1 MAAAL
6 DYNFGLAC
14 MRGDTEEVR
23 RCIAAGIDVNRSRS
37 HTYPAIYWASD
48 AGHLDVVRVLL
59 EHGADPNGLGP
70 NKDSALERACQN
82 DKIAVARLL
91 LERGA
96 SVDSCNSRT
105 RKTPLHHAWANST
118 MTRLLLAY
126 GAKFDRKDAT
136 GSTPLFLARMTHRPD
151 VHKVWD
157 DYLLTHWLPLR
168 IKLNAIGPLADSP
181 HSSAR
186 RRVVADEH
194 LLRYLCQFFKGDKR
208 AADSKGRPAP
218 AGTLWMK

>member
-1 MAAAL
+1 MMT
-6 DYNFGLAC
+6 AC
-14 MRGDTEEVR
+14 RENNLEEVR
-23 RCIAAGIDVNRSRS
+23 RCIAAGVDVNGSR
-37 HTYPAIYWASD
+37 HPPIYWASHRGNVD
-48 AGHLDVVRVLL
+48 IVRLLLD
-59 EHGADPNGLGP
+59 HGADPNRP
-70 NKDSALERACQN
+70 HQDDISPLERSCRS

-105 RKTPLHHAWANST
+105 RTTPLHHARANVT

-126 GAKFDRKDAT
+126 GAKFDRKDVT
-136 GSTPLFLARMTHRPD
+136 GSTPLYLARMWGD
-151 VHKVWD
+151 LAVNKVWD
-157 DYLLTHWLPLR
+157 DYFLTHWLPLR
-168 IKLNAIGPLADSP
+168 IKLNAVGPLADSP

-194 LLRYLCQFFKGDKR
+194 LLRYLCQFLNGDKR
-208 AADSKGRPAP
+208 AADSLGRPAP

>member
-48 AGHLDVVRVLL
+48 AGHLDIVRVLL

-70 NKDSALERACQN
+70 FEDGALERACLS

-105 RKTPLHHAWANST
+105 RTTPLHHARANAT

-126 GAKFDRKDAT
+126 GARFDRKDMA
-136 GSTPLFLARMTHRPD
+136 GSTPLYLARMRGDPA
-151 VHKVWD
+151 VNKVWD
-157 DYLLTHWLPLR
+157 DYLLAHWLPLR
-168 IKLNAIGPLADSP
+168 IKLNAVGPLADAP

-194 LLRYLCQFFKGDKR
+194 LLRYLCQFLNGDKR
-208 AADSKGRPAP
+208 PRTGGDRSAP